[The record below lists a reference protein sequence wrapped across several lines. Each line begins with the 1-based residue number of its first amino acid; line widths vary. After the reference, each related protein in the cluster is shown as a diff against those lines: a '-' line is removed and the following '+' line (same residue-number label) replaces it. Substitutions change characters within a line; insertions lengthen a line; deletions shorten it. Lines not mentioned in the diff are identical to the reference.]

1 MRMLVVDVGIVRM
14 LVLQR
19 RVLVR
24 MGVWFNPVPVE
35 VMQMLVVR
43 IVAVGVNMV
52 HGQVFMCMAMFFG
65 QVQRNAS
72 GHQRGSKP
80 EQCAGRFA
88 KHSNRQGSA
97 DKGRGGEIGTGAG
110 GAKATQGQYKQY
122 ETQAVPKETDQ
133 QRTGQHTG
141 SGPGRAKRER

>member
-1 MRMLVVDVGIVRM
+1 MLLHASVMRMLVVDVGIVRM

-52 HGQVFMCMAMFFG
+52 HGQVFM
-65 QVQRNAS
+65 
-72 GHQRGSKP
+72 
-80 EQCAGRFA
+80 
-88 KHSNRQGSA
+88 
-97 DKGRGGEIGTGAG
+97 
-110 GAKATQGQYKQY
+110 
-122 ETQAVPKETDQ
+122 
-133 QRTGQHTG
+133 
-141 SGPGRAKRER
+141 